1 MIDEIEFETLRL
13 LLPFRELLKGRP
25 GRPELPE
32 DVQRL
37 LWQIYY
43 RGPAGIEATLAPR
56 LPRIWCIAEADTRAH
71 LRDEALR
78 TFLQGLVVEPRHPS
92 FPDAPANI
100 LPRPER
106 LTLRLPVKT
115 ESHALT
121 ALHIADKAAYAYETI
136 IARGPSTPWQRYACA
151 MCRTYYQ
158 ALSVYGELV
167 VHTRTASAIYVAV
180 GESPHALELLDL
192 WTDVSLPSVPA
203 GGDDARGG

>member
-32 DVQRL
+32 DLQRL

-43 RGPAGIEATLAPR
+43 RGPEGIEATLAPR
-56 LPRIWCIAEADTRAH
+56 LPRIWCIAETGPCAH

-78 TFLQGLVVEPRHPS
+78 TFLQGLVVEPRHPRCL
-92 FPDAPANI
+92 DVPANI
-100 LPRPER
+100 LPLAER

-115 ESHALT
+115 KSHALT
-121 ALHIADKAAYAYETI
+121 ALHIADKAAYAYEAI
-136 IARGPSTPWQRYACA
+136 IAGGPSTPWQRYAKDL
-151 MCRTYYQ
+151 CRAYYQ

-167 VHTRTASAIYVAV
+167 VHTRAASAIYVAI

-192 WTDVSLPSVPA
+192 WTDVSLPSVPT
-203 GGDDARGG
+203 GGDDASGG